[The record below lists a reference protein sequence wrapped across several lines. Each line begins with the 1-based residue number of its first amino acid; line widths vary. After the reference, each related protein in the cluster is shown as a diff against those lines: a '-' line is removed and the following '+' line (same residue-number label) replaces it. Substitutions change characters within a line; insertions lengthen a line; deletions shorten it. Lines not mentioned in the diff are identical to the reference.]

1 MGPARAQGKKQG
13 NRSGVGSGMGR
24 GQRPKEAVGA
34 GLDCALTLSDQ
45 ERPGEYPIP
54 KGDNPYSLAKRYE
67 YIHKNL
73 TEAEKYYRAAI
84 AQKIR
89 VESAVKD
96 LAGVLHQQ
104 GRTEEA
110 CELLESHKRLF
121 VDSQAKFDNLLQ
133 SLRTQSRNVAFKYL
147 KLWGLA
153 ETATELGVKAMF
165 VNPNRIHAVFLE
177 REGAG
182 QTALLQFLSLSAA
195 RKTVEGFKLAAKF
208 KLESVTLPL
217 DDDPNPT
224 PFSYSLFSAES
235 SSTDNSQEDNQR
247 PALDSPEESLTHYL
261 GSALYRSINLE
272 GDTSCPSL

>member
-1 MGPARAQGKKQG
+1 MGPARAQGKKLG
-13 NRSGVGSGMGR
+13 NRSGVGSGMAR
-24 GQRPKEAVGA
+24 GPRPKEGPRA
-34 GLDCALTLSDQ
+34 GLDTALTLSDQ

-84 AQKIR
+84 AQRIR

-110 CELLESHKRLF
+110 CEILEANKRLF

-133 SLRTQSRNVAFKYL
+133 SLRTQSRNLAFKYL
-147 KLWGLA
+147 KLWGVA
-153 ETATELGVKAMF
+153 ETATEDSVKSMF

-177 REGAG
+177 REGMG

-195 RKTVEGFKLAAKF
+195 RKTVEGFKYPSKF
-208 KLESVTLPL
+208 KLESVNLPM
-217 DDDPNPT
+217 DDDPTST

-235 SSTDNSQEDNQR
+235 SSDNSEGDQR
-247 PALDSPEESLTHYL
+247 PSLDTPEESVTHYL

-272 GDTSCPSL
+272 GETSCPSL